1 MKTNLKIG
9 FWGFVL
15 LLLSGVLMAERASES
30 LSHHWVTIQDEET
43 GCQVNFPHAPL
54 KITFDIPFQNTPPT
68 ESLTIY
74 SAPTKN
80 GILVLSTFNSSAID
94 AEWLQ
99 EVSFKQ
105 FFETILVPHLFYN
118 PPVFQD
124 HQTFC
129 FSPQQ
134 ESRSPTASFQFS
146 YQDHGIVKK
155 LEGRVIIKDHALCVC
170 FYLAS
175 IKVFDD
181 ETLDCFLNSFQIE

>member
-30 LSHHWVTIQDEET
+30 LSHHWVTIQDEAT
-43 GCQVNFPHAPL
+43 GCQVDFPHPPL

-68 ESLTIY
+68 EPLTIY
-74 SAPTKN
+74 SAPTRN
-80 GILVLSTFNSSAID
+80 GILVLSTFTSSAID

-99 EVSFKQ
+99 EVSLKQ
-105 FFETILVPHLFYN
+105 FFETVLVPHLFYN
-118 PPVFQD
+118 PPVFQEY
-124 HQTFC
+124 QTFC

-134 ESRSPTASFQFS
+134 ESQNPTASFQFS
-146 YQDHGIVKK
+146 YQDHGVVKK
-155 LEGRVIIKDHALCVC
+155 LDGKVMIKDHSLCVC

-175 IKVFDD
+175 TKVFDD
-181 ETLDCFLNSFQIE
+181 DTLDYFLNSFRIE